1 MMKNMRNKQYGIGFV
16 GWCSI
21 LGILAFFVLLTLR
34 VMPLYSEKFQII
46 KAMESVANRP
56 NAKGMS
62 KTEVRK
68 FFQKNIDVTS
78 TSTRFTLKTIK
89 GLVNVVTDKKSK
101 KRYLHVAYEGR
112 NVFVKDLEFLLVFD
126 HKVELGGSG
135 GE

>member
-1 MMKNMRNKQYGIGFV
+1 MKNMRNKQYGIGFV

-21 LGILAFFVLLTLR
+21 LGIVAFFVLITLR
-34 VMPLYSEKFQII
+34 VMPLYSEKFQIV

-56 NAKGMS
+56 GSDKLS
-62 KTEVRK
+62 KSDLRK
-68 FFQKNIDVTS
+68 YFQKNIDVTTNS
-78 TSTRFTLKTIK
+78 RRFNTITIK
-89 GLVNVVTDKKSK
+89 DLVNVVTDKKTK

-126 HKVELGGSG
+126 HKVELVGSA

>member
-1 MMKNMRNKQYGIGFV
+1 MKKMRNKQYGIGFV
-16 GWCSI
+16 GWASI
-21 LGILAFFVLLTLR
+21 LGVLAFFVLLTLR

>member
-56 NAKGMS
+56 DSGKSS
-62 KTEVRK
+62 KSDLRK

-78 TSTRFTLKTIK
+78 NSKRFNTITIK
-89 GLVNVVTDKKSK
+89 DLVNVVTDKKTK

>member
-1 MMKNMRNKQYGIGFV
+1 MKNMRNKQYGIGFV

-21 LGILAFFVLLTLR
+21 LGILAFFVLITLR

-46 KAMESVANRP
+46 KAMESTANRP
-56 NAKGMS
+56 KAKGMS
-62 KTEVRK
+62 RTDLRK
-68 FFQKNIDVTS
+68 IFQKNIDVTS
-78 TSTRFTLKTIK
+78 TSTRFNTITIK
-89 GLVNVVTDKKSK
+89 DLVQVVTDKKTK

-135 GE
+135 DE

>member
-46 KAMESVANRP
+46 KSMESVANRP
-56 NAKGMS
+56 DSGKLS
-62 KTEVRK
+62 KSDLRK

-78 TSTRFTLKTIK
+78 NSKRFNTITIK
-89 GLVNVVTDKKSK
+89 DLVNVVTDKKTK
-101 KRYLHVAYEGR
+101 KRYLHVAYQGR

-126 HKVELGGSG
+126 HKIELGGSG

>member
-1 MMKNMRNKQYGIGFV
+1 MKNMRNKQYGNGFV

-21 LGILAFFVLLTLR
+21 LGIVAFFVLLTLR
-34 VMPLYSEKFQII
+34 VMPLYSEKYQII
-46 KAMESVANRP
+46 KSMEGTANQP

-62 KTEVRK
+62 KTELRK
-68 FFQKNIDVTS
+68 IFQKNIDVTS
-78 TSTRFTLKTIK
+78 NSKRFRVNTIK
-89 GLVNVVTDKKSK
+89 DLVKVVKDKKTG

-135 GE
+135 DE

>member
-21 LGILAFFVLLTLR
+21 LGIVAFFVLLTLR

-56 NAKGMS
+56 DSGKLS
-62 KTEVRK
+62 KSDLRK

-78 TSTRFTLKTIK
+78 NSKRFNTITIK
-89 GLVNVVTDKKSK
+89 DLVNVVTDKKTK

-135 GE
+135 DE

>member
-1 MMKNMRNKQYGIGFV
+1 MKNMRNKQNGIGFV

-46 KAMESVANRP
+46 TAMESVANKP
-56 NAKGMS
+56 KAKTMS
-62 KTEVRK
+62 TTDLRK
-68 FFQKNIDVTS
+68 LFQKNIDATTNS
-78 TSTRFTLKTIK
+78 KRFNTLTIK
-89 GLVNVVTDKKSK
+89 NLVKVVKDKKTK
-101 KRYLHVAYEGR
+101 KRYLHVAYDGR

-126 HKVELGGSG
+126 HKVELSGSG

>member
-1 MMKNMRNKQYGIGFV
+1 MKNMRNKQNGIGFA

-46 KAMESVANRP
+46 TAMESVANKP
-56 NAKGMS
+56 KAKGMS
-62 KTEVRK
+62 TTALRK
-68 FFQKNIDVTS
+68 LFQKNIDAT
-78 TSTRFTLKTIK
+78 TNSTRFDTTTIK
-89 GLVNVVTDKKSK
+89 GLVNVIKDKKTK

-135 GE
+135 DE